1 MGADPPDKS
10 DLTTVSTDNI
20 DVTGVV
26 DGGLQFSVSAGEL
39 DVTGDGIYAYI
50 DFQFGFHVAI
60 LDPLYKIK
68 DNSLAIESAGLLN
81 IADDL
86 GMFIL
91 EDIFDAAGNLLGTK
105 DVEFSDLAPDPVLFD
120 LTDSATFDPQ
130 SEIWV
135 TKNIL
140 VWATDPG
147 ETASLQSFSQR
158 FSQMPIPEPSTW
170 LLMGLGLA
178 GLMGVGRKVAV
189 RA

>member
-1 MGADPPDKS
+1 
-10 DLTTVSTDNI
+10 
-20 DVTGVV
+20 
-26 DGGLQFSVSAGEL
+26 
-39 DVTGDGIYAYI
+39 
-50 DFQFGFHVAI
+50 
-60 LDPLYKIK
+60 
-68 DNSLAIESAGLLN
+68 
-81 IADDL
+81 
-86 GMFIL
+86 MFIL

-147 ETASLQSFSQR
+147 ETASLGSFSQR
-158 FSQMPIPEPSTW
+158 FSQVPIPEPSTW
-170 LLMGLGLA
+170 WLMGLGLV
-178 GLMGVGRKVAV
+178 GLMGVGRKAA

>member
-1 MGADPPDKS
+1 
-10 DLTTVSTDNI
+10 
-20 DVTGVV
+20 
-26 DGGLQFSVSAGEL
+26 
-39 DVTGDGIYAYI
+39 
-50 DFQFGFHVAI
+50 
-60 LDPLYKIK
+60 
-68 DNSLAIESAGLLN
+68 
-81 IADDL
+81 
-86 GMFIL
+86 MFIL

-158 FSQMPIPEPSTW
+158 FSQVAVPEPATW
-170 LLMGLGLA
+170 LLLGA
-178 GLMGVGRKVAV
+178 GLVAVGAVRRRRKV
-189 RA
+189 